1 MNVADANAASQ
12 EPLAQDAPFPVVGIG
27 ASAGGLEAFSQLFEH
42 LPVTTGM
49 AYIVVQHLDPRRPGL
64 LPGLLGRVTKMPVH
78 EGEHDMRVQPDH
90 VYVIPPNA
98 DLVLEHDL
106 LKLLPRREIRGQH
119 LAINTLFCSLA
130 DEYKQ
135 RAIGVL
141 LSGTGSDGTSGL
153 QAIKAAGG
161 ITLAQDAHSA
171 RYPQMPQ
178 NAVAAGCVDRMLP
191 PAEIAGEL
199 AQLSTRVSLTLLPQ
213 EKTAEVLPEEEQMLT
228 DILLTLRS
236 RTGVDFLA
244 YKPATLKRRIEHRM
258 AALHIEHLVDYVSY
272 LGAHQ
277 DEVEVL
283 YQDVLIHV
291 TSFFRDPEAFDALL
305 RLAFPEIVEHHG
317 SGNALRIWVPGCST
331 GEEAYSLAICLLE
344 FLEERSLTLPI
355 QIFATDIN
363 PGILSQARAG
373 VYPGSS
379 LAAVSQE
386 RLERFFTPVDQAQ
399 RNYRIVKVVR
409 ERCIFAQHNLVKDPP
424 FSHLDLVSCR
434 NVLIYLG
441 KGLQQK
447 AIQTFHYALDP
458 PGFLLLGTSES
469 VDPLSQLFA
478 RVEQRQKL
486 YRKKAT
492 RSSPLFY
499 PATSGDGEA
508 MSASGKRGSQMSEET
523 SKSFD
528 PQQEA
533 DRLLLARY
541 VPASVVIDT
550 NMDILHV
557 RGRTSPYLEL
567 APGKA
572 SFNLLKMARPGLLP
586 GLRTAL
592 HAARKEN
599 RMATKEN
606 VQVSEAD
613 TMREVRL
620 SVIPIKGPTDE
631 PYFLVLFE
639 EMPSLLVHAPS
650 SPGEAQANVTH
661 KRGNAARRITALEQE
676 LASTR
681 AEMQA
686 MLEERDAA
694 NEELQAANEETLAS
708 NEELQSVNEELQSVN
723 EELETSKEELQA
735 INEELT
741 TANQEL
747 ETRNEQI
754 KEAQEYAEAIVETV
768 REPLLVLDTDLRIQ
782 RANTAFYLLFG
793 GGAQEVDGQLLYEL
807 GHGQWNIPQLRTLL
821 EKVLVINQ
829 SFHDF
834 EVEHDFSMLGHRI
847 MLLNGRRIRRDGQ
860 QTRNQLI
867 LLAIEDITKRKE
879 IERRKDVLLDKAGQE
894 NKIPD

>member
-1 MNVADANAASQ
+1 MNVSDGNTSSQ
-12 EPLAQDAPFPVVGIG
+12 TSTIFPVVGIG

-42 LPVTTGM
+42 LSLTTGM
-49 AYIVVQHLDPRRPGL
+49 AYIVVQHLDPHRPGL
-64 LPGLLGRVTKMPVH
+64 LPGLLGRVTKMPVL
-78 EGEHDMRVQPDH
+78 EGQHDMRVQPNH

-98 DLVLEHDL
+98 DLELEHDL
-106 LKLLPRREIRGQH
+106 LKILPRTETRGQH
-119 LAINTLFCSLA
+119 LAINTLFYSLA

-135 RAIGVL
+135 YAIGVL
-141 LSGTGSDGTSGL
+141 LSGTGSDGTLGL
-153 QAIKAAGG
+153 QAIKTAGG
-161 ITLAQDAHSA
+161 ITFAQDAHSA

-178 NAVAAGCVDRMLP
+178 SAVAAGCVDRMLS
-191 PAEIAGEL
+191 PAEIAEEL
-199 AQLSTRVSLTLLPQ
+199 AQLRTRVSLTLLPQ
-213 EKTAEVLPEEEQMLT
+213 EKPAEVLSEEEQMLT

-258 AALHIEHLVDYVSY
+258 AALHIERLIDYVSY
-272 LGAHQ
+272 LSIHQ
-277 DEVEVL
+277 DEIEAL

-291 TSFFRDPEAFDALL
+291 TSFFRYPEAFDAL
-305 RLAFPEIVEHHG
+305 RHLAFPQIVEHHS
-317 SGNALRIWVPGCST
+317 SGNALRVWVPGCST
-331 GEEAYSLAICLLE
+331 GEEAYSLTISLIE
-344 FLEERSLTLPI
+344 FLEESSLTLPI

-363 PGILSQARAG
+363 PRTILQARTG
-373 VYPGSS
+373 IYPKNA
-379 LAAVSQE
+379 LAIISKE
-386 RLERFFTPVDQAQ
+386 RLERFFTPVDQTQ
-399 RNYRIVKVVR
+399 GTYRIAKVVR
-409 ERCIFAQHNLVKDPP
+409 ERCIFAQHNVVKDPP
-424 FSHLDLVSCR
+424 FSHLDLVSCC

-441 KGLQQK
+441 KSLQQK

-458 PGFLLLGTSES
+458 HGFLLLGASES

-478 RVEQRQKL
+478 RVEQHQKL
-486 YRKKAT
+486 YRKKAVI
-492 RSSPLFY
+492 SNPLFF
-499 PATSGDGEA
+499 PVTSGEVEA
-508 MSASGKRGSQMSEET
+508 MSAPRKRESQMPEET

-528 PQQEA
+528 LQQEA
-533 DRLLLARY
+533 DRLLLEHY
-541 VPASVVIDT
+541 VPASVVVDP

-557 RGRTSPYLEL
+557 RGRTGPYLEL

-572 SFNLLKMARPGLLP
+572 SVNLLKMARPGLLP

-599 RMATKEN
+599 RIVTKESL
-606 VQVSEAD
+606 QVSEAG
-613 TMREVRL
+613 TIREVRL
-620 SVIPIKGPTDE
+620 SIIPIRGPADE

-639 EMPSLLVHAPS
+639 EPSTHAPA
-650 SPGEAQANVTH
+650 SPHEAQADASR
-661 KRGNAARRITALEQE
+661 KRGPAARRIAALEQE
-676 LASTR
+676 LASNR

-741 TANQEL
+741 TTNQEL

-768 REPLLVLDTDLRIQ
+768 REPLLVLDADLRVQ

-793 GGAQEVDGQLLYEL
+793 GMPQEVDGQLLYEL
-807 GHGQWNIPQLRTLL
+807 GKGQWNIPQLRTLL
-821 EKVLVINQ
+821 EKVLVVNQ

-834 EVEHDFSMLGHRI
+834 EVEHDFSTLGHRI
-847 MLLNGRRIRRDGQ
+847 MLLNGRRILRHGQ
-860 QTRNQLI
+860 RTRNLLI
-867 LLAIEDITKRKE
+867 LLAIEDITEQKE
-879 IERRKDVLLDKAGQE
+879 IERRKDALLDRASQE
-894 NKIPD
+894 RKTPY